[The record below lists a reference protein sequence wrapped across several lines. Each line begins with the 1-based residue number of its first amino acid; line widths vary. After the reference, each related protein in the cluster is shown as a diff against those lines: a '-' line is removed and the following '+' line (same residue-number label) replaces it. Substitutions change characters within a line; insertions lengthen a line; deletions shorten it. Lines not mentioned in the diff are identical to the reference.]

1 MIFEN
6 LPVDG
11 QALTVLAQE
20 RVCGWGFSGTS
31 GIALS
36 DHARNESM
44 VKRQVTLKDL
54 MLCILQGQFFKFE
67 SSAKNE
73 SGLVIRVVGE
83 SSDGD
88 LLALIIAVGVSPR
101 TGKLVFRL
109 VTVFQHHN

>member
-20 RVCGWGFSGTS
+20 RVCGWGFSGNS

-36 DHARNESM
+36 YHARKESM
-44 VKRQVTLKDL
+44 VKRQVTPKDL
-54 MLCILQGQFFKFE
+54 MLCILRGQFFRFE
-67 SSAKNE
+67 SSSNNE
-73 SGLVIRVVGE
+73 SVVIRVVGE

-88 LLALIIAVGVSPR
+88 LLALIIAIGVSPK